1 MNCEE
6 KKTIKM
12 VGSLTFWK
20 RLRSYTSRKHE
31 YLIYLSTKA
40 AFLFTKVTFS
50 HLYFSYII
58 YSSDN
63 NYIITSKYIFAIK
76 REQIFHII
84 LKCDGFSF
92 LPVSFKS
99 MILK

>member
-1 MNCEE
+1 MNCE

-12 VGSLTFWK
+12 VGSLTFWR

-31 YLIYLSTKA
+31 YLIYLSTEA
-40 AFLFTKVTFS
+40 AFLFTKAKFS

-63 NYIITSKYIFAIK
+63 NHIITSKYIFAIRRDK
-76 REQIFHII
+76 AFYII
-84 LKCDGFSF
+84 LKFDGFFIFAGFVQINDS
-92 LPVSFKS
+92 
-99 MILK
+99 